1 MSDINEVILIGR
13 LTADV
18 ELRYSQSGTA
28 MATIGLAVNR
38 SQKQSDGSW
47 ADVAS
52 FFSVQLFGKTAENVQ
67 KYSGK
72 GRQLAVQGYLQQQRW
87 EKDGKQNSRVVVVA
101 NSVQFVSNKDETKS
115 PNPNKVDTYE
125 GKPYA
130 ENQSGFQE
138 DIPYDTGDMDIPF

>member
-87 EKDGKQNSRVVVVA
+87 EKDGNKYSRVYIIA
-101 NSVQFVSNKDETKS
+101 DNIQLLGGGADGTKQS
-115 PNPNKVDTYE
+115 APAQSAGGFTE
-125 GKPYA
+125 GESSDFP
-130 ENQSGFQE
+130 E
-138 DIPYDTGDMDIPF
+138 DLPF